1 MTHEQIVAWLEEIV
15 FGGVALTTEGLEYA
29 TGGRELSFIQ
39 WRAVLLIGGDEDGF
53 RVGQV
58 ASFLH
63 AALPSTSRLLRRL
76 ERRGLL
82 TLERDEQ
89 DRRATRARLTSA
101 GAELRSSVL
110 AYRRNEISAMVQ
122 KVKPASASDRTL
134 RDLAALFNARGQVLL
149 SPSRDSADATSD

>member
-1 MTHEQIVAWLEEIV
+1 MTHDQIVAWLEGII

-39 WRAVLLIGGDEDGF
+39 WRAVVLIGNNEDGF

-58 ASFLH
+58 ASFVH
-63 AALPSTSRLLRRL
+63 AGLPSTSRLLRRL

-110 AYRRNEISAMVQ
+110 AYRRNEISAIVQ
-122 KVKPASASDRTL
+122 KVKPASAAERTL
-134 RDLAALFNARGQVLL
+134 RDLAALFDARGQVLP
-149 SPSRDSADATSD
+149 SPSRASADPKPD